1 MPASPRDEFSRLL
14 YGGCKRSTEPILA
27 VHTARRASTADR
39 QLLAAP
45 TLMPR
50 ALGTRDGLSR
60 GHCAPGARR
69 GSQRDTRLLDPWGQ
83 LRKRQGGRGGTA
95 VKGLL
100 SSECGAARPRAGHI
114 GGSRR
119 VSGPHSCAPWMGWGS
134 RHRGRASQGGGVSS
148 LTKKRSESKR
158 EAKSRLGSAV
168 GMTCRWL
175 GPGDRPVTRVP
186 GPSLGVA
193 AAAG

>member
-14 YGGCKRSTEPILA
+14 YGGCKRSAEPILAAPTAGA
-27 VHTARRASTADR
+27 VHTARRASAADR

-45 TLMPR
+45 TLMPQ

-83 LRKRQGGRGGTA
+83 LRKRQGGRGGMA

-100 SSECGAARPRAGHI
+100 SSECGAARPRAGHT

-148 LTKKRSESKR
+148 LTKKRSESR
-158 EAKSRLGSAV
+158 EKLKVVWA
-168 GMTCRWL
+168 
-175 GPGDRPVTRVP
+175 RPWE
-186 GPSLGVA
+186 
-193 AAAG
+193 